1 LKEKCFSLTCTV
13 KKCRSF
19 AIPEYL
25 YHSQQVRDYNIL
37 LVDDFEG
44 FRSVIR
50 AALQARSNIQITEA
64 SDGLEA
70 VRKAEE
76 LQPDLILLDIE
87 LPGLNG
93 LEVARRVRTLAPA
106 ARILFL
112 SVESDPSLVREA
124 LSLGACYIHKPH
136 LNSDLLPAIDAV
148 LRGEQ
153 FVSRNLGLNGRMDAP
168 CRHEILFCSDDEVLL
183 DGLVGFIAAALKAAN
198 AAIVWATDSHR
209 AHLRQ
214 RLYGQGVDVD
224 SAIQRGT
231 YISLDVSEPAEPQR
245 ILIAMRSLS
254 DAASRMGKTNPRVAV
269 CGERAGRLWAEGKT
283 DAALNIEKLLN
294 EFAKSH
300 NIDILCVYPVPQH
313 EADDAFKSLCA
324 QHTAAYSR

>member
-1 LKEKCFSLTCTV
+1 LRLVLSINAVFRNSRC
-13 KKCRSF
+13 
-19 AIPEYL
+19 L
-25 YHSQQVRDYNIL
+25 YHNPLVREYDIL

-44 FRSVIR
+44 FRLIIR
-50 AALQARSNIQITEA
+50 AALQERSNFQIIEA

-87 LPGLNG
+87 LPCLNG

-124 LSLGACYIHKPH
+124 LNLGAGYIHKRH

-153 FVSRNLGLNGRMDAP
+153 FVSRDLGLNGRMDAP

-183 DGLVGFIAAALKAAN
+183 DGLVRFIAAALKSAN
-198 AAIVWATDSHR
+198 PAIVWATDSHR
-209 AHLRQ
+209 ADLRQ

-224 SAIQRGT
+224 SAIQHGT
-231 YISLDVSEPAEPQR
+231 YMSLDVSEPAEPER
-245 ILIAMRSLS
+245 ILIAMRSLN
-254 DAASRMGKTNPRVAV
+254 DAAFRMGKKNPRVAV

-283 DAALNIEKLLN
+283 DAALNIERLLN
-294 EFAKSH
+294 EFAKNQ
-300 NIDILCVYPVPQH
+300 NIDILCVYPEPQQQG
-313 EADDAFKSLCA
+313 EDAFKSLCA